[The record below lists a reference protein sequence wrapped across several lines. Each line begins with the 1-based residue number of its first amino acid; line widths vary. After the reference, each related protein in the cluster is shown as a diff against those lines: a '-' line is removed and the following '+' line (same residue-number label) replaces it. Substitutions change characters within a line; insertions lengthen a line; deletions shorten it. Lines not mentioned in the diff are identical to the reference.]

1 MTRIF
6 MVCLSIAFS
15 ITTAS
20 AQNVTDQIDAVYRA
34 QQREQLRQDQ
44 YQRALADQQ
53 ARMAVQRQA
62 ERNRDRLYQDQLRTM
77 ELEQRRL
84 QVQRLRAQTAREGD
98 FIDRELKRID
108 AETEM
113 LKSQADSNR
122 NVSEGTKSYLTK
134 AGDALNK

>member
-1 MTRIF
+1 MTRSF

-34 QQREQLRQDQ
+34 QQREQLRQEQ

-53 ARMAVQRQA
+53 ARMAAQRHA

-113 LKSQADSNR
+113 LKSLADSNR